1 MTELYVF
8 AVVCVLVLSGLAYL
22 SGDGKPKK

>member
-8 AVVCVLVLSGLAYL
+8 AVACVLVLSFLAYL
-22 SGDGKPKK
+22 SGGNKPRK